1 MGEGLLSLAWNLL
14 TLKGKQ
20 LRKESVLTFFYPGL
34 RMWQI
39 NANWWHW
46 ILDQLLAA
54 VWMKLN
60 ELSNTFNYRMNLFC
74 RWVGLYDERM
84 LNLWIWM
91 YLFAEW
97 MIDDVKEHIHFQIKW
112 NQLGSKLNEIVF
124 IAIRQPNLYYYFFNN
139 IKVQKHF
146 S

>member
-1 MGEGLLSLAWNLL
+1 MPIDEIEFLINC
-14 TLKGKQ
+14 
-20 LRKESVLTFFYPGL
+20 LRL
-34 RMWQI
+34 
-39 NANWWHW
+39 
-46 ILDQLLAA
+46 
-54 VWMKLN
+54 VWMKFN
-60 ELSNTFNYRMNLFC
+60 ELSDTLNYKMNLFW
-74 RWVGLYDERM
+74 RWVELNDERM

-112 NQLGSKLNEIVF
+112 NQLGSKLKEKTKHF
-124 IAIRQPNLYYYFFNN
+124 EIRQQNLYYYFFGN